1 MKFFEECV
9 VFICRPCNDHRE
21 QLCEILHSRR
31 AQYVI
36 ITLVVVDMIIVIA
49 ELLIDLKAVEGRHL
63 SIDDGVFIYFDFL
76 FNAFGSKK
84 IAF

>member
-1 MKFFEECV
+1 
-9 VFICRPCNDHRE
+9 
-21 QLCEILHSRR
+21 
-31 AQYVI
+31 
-36 ITLVVVDMIIVIA
+36 MIIVIA